1 MARAAAADGAVV
13 CYEADDLDPVR
24 RTGWSVVATGM
35 GRLVR
40 DPAEITRY
48 QQLLE
53 PWADGQMDY
62 VIAIRPQ
69 IITGIRLVCWR
80 R

>member
-1 MARAAAADGAVV
+1 MALQSGGR
-13 CYEADDLDPVR
+13 
-24 RTGWSVVATGM
+24 

-40 DPAEITRY
+40 DPAAITRY

-53 PWADGQMDY
+53 PWAAGQMDY

-69 IITGIRLVCWR
+69 ITNGIRLVGWCR
-80 R
+80 